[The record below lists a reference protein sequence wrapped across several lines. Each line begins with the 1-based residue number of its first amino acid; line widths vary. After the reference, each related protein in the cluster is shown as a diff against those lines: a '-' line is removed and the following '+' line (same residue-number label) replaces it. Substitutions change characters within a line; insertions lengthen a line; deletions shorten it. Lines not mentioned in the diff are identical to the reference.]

1 MTKKRRRATLRQD
14 TITIKQGYN
23 EFMQDKLTI
32 NTSRETLKLYKLH
45 ISHFLNTCD
54 LWDVNTCHLSKE
66 HYQQWVVH
74 LQNDPAKNDVTVASY
89 CRSVR
94 AFIYW
99 LQDNQ
104 YTDTYPL
111 RIPKYQKTIK
121 VCYTDEELSALLAR
135 PTRCSEVQFQ
145 TWVFINLICAT
156 GMRLSSALS
165 LKVSDIQM
173 KERSIYL
180 QTTKNNKAQVFFIS
194 NEMISILCKYITL
207 LDLSDDDYLF
217 CNAEKN
223 RLTKRA
229 MQDNVAR
236 YNRSHGVKKTSIHLF
251 RHTFAKNYYSQTK
264 DIYTLSHILGHAS
277 IATTEQY
284 LRDLGVNPSNAT
296 AFNPQLLYAD
306 KPRQKRRRRMID
318 FEKS

>member
-1 MTKKRRRATLRQD
+1 
-14 TITIKQGYN
+14 
-23 EFMQDKLTI
+23 
-32 NTSRETLKLYKLH
+32 
-45 ISHFLNTCD
+45 
-54 LWDVNTCHLSKE
+54 
-66 HYQQWVVH
+66 
-74 LQNDPAKNDVTVASY
+74 
-89 CRSVR
+89 
-94 AFIYW
+94 
-99 LQDNQ
+99 
-104 YTDTYPL
+104 
-111 RIPKYQKTIK
+111 
-121 VCYTDEELSALLAR
+121 
-135 PTRCSEVQFQ
+135 
-145 TWVFINLICAT
+145 
-156 GMRLSSALS
+156 
-165 LKVSDIQM
+165 M
-173 KERSIYL
+173 KERAIYL

-207 LDLSDDDYLF
+207 FDLSDDDYLF

-229 MQDNVAR
+229 MQNNVAR